1 MVGVQGT
8 RQEIEQRVR
17 EFEAAFN
24 RRDAAALAAMYTE
37 DARLL
42 PPGSEMLSGRQ
53 AIQQFWQGVMD
64 MGVREVDLQTEAVE
78 TNGDLAYEIGS
89 ATLKIQSQGD
99 SPMTNTVKYVVVWQ
113 RRAKGPW
120 QMAVD
125 IWNSDTQT

>member
-42 PPGSEMLSGRQ
+42 PPGSEMVSGRS
-53 AIQQFWQGVMD
+53 AIQEFWQGAFD
-64 MGVREVDLQTEAVE
+64 MGVSGGELRPQQIEARD
-78 TNGDLAYEIGS
+78 DLAYEMSRQTGG
-89 ATLKIQSQGD
+89 A
-99 SPMTNTVKYVVVWQ
+99 
-113 RRAKGPW
+113 W

-125 IWNSDTQT
+125 IWNGNASG

>member
-8 RQEIEQRVR
+8 QQEIEQRVR

-53 AIQQFWQGVMD
+53 AIQQFWQGAFD
-64 MGVREVDLQTEAVE
+64 MGVSGGELRPQQIEARD
-78 TNGDLAYEIGS
+78 DLAYEMS
-89 ATLKIQSQGD
+89 TATLRLGD
-99 SPMTNTVKYVVVWQ
+99 GGTQAVKYVVVWKRQ
-113 RRAKGPW
+113 TGGAW

-125 IWNSDTQT
+125 IWNANTSG